1 MATRQPVFRLR
12 VVVVAVALTLGL
24 LSPSQALTLGPNFK
38 STFTTNAR
46 GWTPVSGTWTRSG
59 GELHTA
65 GLVGRMVQTQRS
77 AMYSNFVYT
86 VRAKA
91 TGVSPGYIIFRSALA
106 SPSDAF
112 PHAAYAIGW
121 SGNEAS
127 MFAMNA
133 AGDAATGLMTQRIV
147 PSMVAGGYNTF
158 RVTAIGGV
166 ISIAINGVDVFAV
179 VDNTYSVGR
188 VGVGMYSFG
197 SGELFVDSVKL
208 KKIPA
213 SLLNRTAQ
221 RPGVIYSTG
230 TPVENPKIKLVP

>member
-1 MATRQPVFRLR
+1 MNAGQEARIHSNGPGSRQEGPAGERRARLR
-12 VVVVAVALTLGL
+12 GL
-24 LSPSQALTLGPNFK
+24 PSPRLP
-38 STFTTNAR
+38 
-46 GWTPVSGTWTRSG
+46 P
-59 GELHTA
+59 
-65 GLVGRMVQTQRS
+65 
-77 AMYSNFVYT
+77 
-86 VRAKA
+86 
-91 TGVSPGYIIFRSALA
+91 PALA
-106 SPSDAF
+106 
-112 PHAAYAIGW
+112 AA
-121 SGNEAS
+121 S
-127 MFAMNA
+127 
-133 AGDAATGLMTQRIV
+133 GDAATGLMSQRIV